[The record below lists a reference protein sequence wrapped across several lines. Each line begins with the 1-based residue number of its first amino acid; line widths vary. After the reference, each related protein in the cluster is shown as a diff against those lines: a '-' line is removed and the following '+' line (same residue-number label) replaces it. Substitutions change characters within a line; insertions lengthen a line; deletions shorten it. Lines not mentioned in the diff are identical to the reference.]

1 MKGDFTRDTFRISQH
16 FSRVLRQQGRVT
28 LDADPNEQT
37 SILLHYLRTLAQ
49 DLIGAHGAPARDG
62 GFILSADSDGGIL
75 IGTGRYYV
83 NGVLVENDVEG
94 TTYLSQP
101 DYPVPDDD
109 ALRSQI
115 LEPAGEDF
123 WVYLDVWERHI
134 TPIEDD
140 YIREKA
146 LMGPHTCTRAKVV
159 WQLKGLVS
167 EGLDESRSRTR
178 TILANRR
185 RDRAR
190 LVRER
195 EAQSDPERIAEIDAG
210 ILAIDEL
217 QAESCIAPLSDL
229 VRISD
234 ASLAARVDPGRQFE
248 DPCETA
254 PDAKYRGT
262 ENQLYRVEIHR
273 SGEAGVATF
282 KWSRDNG
289 SVAAAWLGTTGNDL
303 RVAGARGFSAGTW
316 VELFNDVLE
325 LQGRPGTLVKLA
337 NVEGDILSVDP
348 DSVPAADTLAWGE
361 ELANPKVRRWDQM
374 GNEDILLEEG
384 AVPIR
389 EVSAAGDPVWI
400 DLEDGVQVQF
410 SPGGQYRSGDYWLIP
425 ARVATGDIEWPEGD
439 PPPTLPPHG
448 VLHHYAPIGFAT
460 WRNEG
465 MEFTSCR
472 CVFDSMA
479 VCNSF

>member
-1 MKGDFTRDTFRISQH
+1 
-16 FSRVLRQQGRVT
+16 
-28 LDADPNEQT
+28 
-37 SILLHYLRTLAQ
+37 
-49 DLIGAHGAPARDG
+49 
-62 GFILSADSDGGIL
+62 
-75 IGTGRYYV
+75 
-83 NGVLVENDVEG
+83 
-94 TTYLSQP
+94 
-101 DYPVPDDD
+101 
-109 ALRSQI
+109 
-115 LEPAGEDF
+115 
-123 WVYLDVWERHI
+123 
-134 TPIEDD
+134 
-140 YIREKA
+140 
-146 LMGPHTCTRAKVV
+146 
-159 WQLKGLVS
+159 
-167 EGLDESRSRTR
+167 
-178 TILANRR
+178 
-185 RDRAR
+185 
-190 LVRER
+190 
-195 EAQSDPERIAEIDAG
+195 
-210 ILAIDEL
+210 
-217 QAESCIAPLSDL
+217 
-229 VRISD
+229 
-234 ASLAARVDPGRQFE
+234 
-248 DPCETA
+248 
-254 PDAKYRGT
+254 
-262 ENQLYRVEIHR
+262 
-273 SGEAGVATF
+273 
-282 KWSRDNG
+282 
-289 SVAAAWLGTTGNDL
+289 
-303 RVAGARGFSAGTW
+303 
-316 VELFNDVLE
+316 LFNDVLE